1 MLTSQYITHLKSVIN
16 VYGSNGLIQLKINT
30 DSRSFKN
37 GESFVALDGEN
48 FDGFNYVEHVL
59 KAGAVAVF
67 YSHKAGRDQAMKN
80 LIAEN
85 SNVLFVETKNTLS
98 FIQELAN
105 VYILDWHQKNP
116 NKKIISITGSNGKTT
131 HKEMIYSLLSS
142 LFPEKVLATKGNL
155 NNHIGVPLTIFR
167 LEDHH
172 EIAIIEM
179 GMNHPG
185 EIGELCAIA
194 HPEHGMITNIGSAH
208 IEFMKSVENIFIE
221 KSTLY
226 KSVLENAK
234 GNGMFVVNAD
244 DEYLARLEKSKGL
257 STYGEK
263 NGDIKINIDQ
273 QKIFFNIFNQKVL
286 ITNKNIPEHHNLK
299 NLAGTA
305 ILAMKLFPEKVQEI
319 AHFASNYQQPSMNR
333 SQWIDH
339 IFLDAYNA
347 NPSSMRVSVDSFI
360 SVMKSKSVSLDD
372 CYFVIGDMNEL
383 GEFAPSLHQEI
394 AGHLKSCGIKNITFL
409 GRYRE
414 FYQKGFSDPTSSY
427 LTKEEFTNEWRV
439 VRKKYKYLFVKAS
452 RSLQLESLMSIV

>member
-1 MLTSQYITHLKSVIN
+1 MLSSQYISHMKSVTEIF
-16 VYGSNGLIQLKINT
+16 GSKSTIPLMINT

-37 GESFVALDGEN
+37 GETFVALDGEN
-48 FDGFNYVEHVL
+48 FDGFNYVDQVL
-59 KAGAVAVF
+59 QTDARAIVF
-67 YSHKAGRDQAMKN
+67 TKKTDRNVIVQKLSETYP
-80 LIAEN
+80 
-85 SNVLFVETKNTLS
+85 NVLFVETTHSLT
-98 FIQELAN
+98 FIQELASL
-105 VYILDWHQKNP
+105 YIKDWRNKNP
-116 NKKIISITGSNGKTT
+116 NRKIISITGSNGKTT
-131 HKEMIYSLLSS
+131 HKEMIYSLLGS
-142 LFPEKVLATKGNL
+142 LFPGKVLATKGNL

-172 EIAIIEM
+172 DIAIIEM

-221 KSTLY
+221 KGTLY
-226 KSVLENAK
+226 KTVLENAK
-234 GNGMFVVNAD
+234 GEGMFVVNAD
-244 DEYLARLEKSKGL
+244 DEYLARLEKSTGL
-257 STYGEK
+257 TTYGERK
-263 NGDIKINIDQ
+263 GDVKINIDQ
-273 QKIFFNIFNQKVL
+273 QKISFNIFNQKVL
-286 ITNKNIPEHHNLK
+286 ITNINIPEHHNLK

-305 ILAMKLFPEKVQEI
+305 ILAMKLFPDNIQKI
-319 AHFASNYQQPSMNR
+319 AEFASNYQQPSMNR
-333 SQWIDH
+333 SQWNEN

-360 SVMKSKSVSLDD
+360 SVMKSKNVSLDD
-372 CYFVIGDMNEL
+372 CYFIIGDMNEL

-394 AGHLKSCGIKNITFL
+394 ASHLKGCGIKNITFL

-414 FYQKGFSDPTSSY
+414 FYKKGFSNPTSSY
-427 LTKEEFTNEWRV
+427 LTKEEFTNEWRE